1 MYEDRYNLARK
12 KVKKKKGFYTHLG
25 VYIAVGIFFLA
36 MNIATFHESQEW
48 WFFFP
53 LLPWS
58 IGLFIH
64 YFSIFG
70 LPGTDILTKEWEDRE
85 LEKEMQ
91 RLGADPAEYRAP
103 LEEDDA
109 GDALD
114 LNNKPPVP
122 RRSRADG
129 KDWED
134 GDYV

>member
-1 MYEDRYNLARK
+1 MYDDHYNLARK
-12 KVKKKKGFYTHLG
+12 KVKKKKGFYTHLS
-25 VYIAVGIFFLA
+25 VFIAVGIFFLA
-36 MNIATFHESQEW
+36 MNIATFHESGEW

-58 IGLFIH
+58 VGLFIH

-85 LEKEMQ
+85 LEKEMKK
-91 RLGADPAEYRAP
+91 LGADPTEYMTP
-103 LEEDDA
+103 LDEDDE
-109 GDALD
+109 LD
-114 LNNKPPVP
+114 LNEKPPVP
-122 RRSRADG
+122 RRSRVDG